1 MQTPEHRVAQALI
14 NAATKRGLFIRKLRW
29 EGRVGAPDY
38 IILAGGRA
46 FFVEA
51 KAPGETP
58 RASQCAE
65 FARIGETGCPVT
77 IVDSEFEAT
86 EAVRWICEGYS

>member
-1 MQTPEHRVAQALI
+1 MTPEHRVAQALI

-65 FARIGETGCPVT
+65 FARIGEAGCPVMV
-77 IVDSEFEAT
+77 VDSEFAAR
-86 EAVRWICEGYS
+86 EAVRWICEEYF